1 MFKKKIYSF
10 LFPNEVRR
18 SIMNRRKAFKSYRF
32 IQKITANFRKK
43 KPYYS
48 LVFFKNTHKIFFRLE
63 ALSKS
68 LCPKTNLFEYKPMA
82 NSMTREEVLY
92 EDGFY
97 NKGHIENL
105 RSKEIFIKRIRFKP
119 GYQRI
124 WRQAREAALEHFKI
138 RTVYQQ
144 QLTKYLS
151 KFYRQ
156 AHFNS
161 FMYLETTLG
170 RTIVYSRLLPDY
182 ATVSLFKEKNFIF
195 LNGRS
200 LPDLNTQ
207 VVPADFIQLIISN
220 WFYIYNRW
228 ITNTT
233 LLRMRKFKRLVYRKG
248 MANKYKIIKL
258 RKQKS
263 RYTPKWIYYSR
274 FDHSDIKTYFEVDY
288 FTISMFVLYNPYIL
302 DYSAPD
308 DTIDLRISIYKMYN
322 WKYIT

>member
-1 MFKKKIYSF
+1 
-10 LFPNEVRR
+10 
-18 SIMNRRKAFKSYRF
+18 
-32 IQKITANFRKK
+32 
-43 KPYYS
+43 
-48 LVFFKNTHKIFFRLE
+48 
-63 ALSKS
+63 
-68 LCPKTNLFEYKPMA
+68 
-82 NSMTREEVLY
+82 MTREEVLY
-92 EDGFY
+92 EDEFV
-97 NKGHIENL
+97 NKGHVENL
-105 RSKEIFIKRIRFKP
+105 RGREIFIRRIRFKP

-144 QLTKYLS
+144 QLTKYLA

-170 RTIVYSRLLPDY
+170 RTLVYSRLLPDY
-182 ATVSLFKEKNFIF
+182 ATVTLFQEKSFIY
-195 LNGRS
+195 LNGTVI
-200 LPDLNTQ
+200 PDLNTQ
-207 VVPADFIQLIISN
+207 VVPQDFIQLVISN

-228 ITNTT
+228 VTNTT
-233 LLRMRKFKRLVYRKG
+233 LLRTRKFKRLVYRKG
-248 MANKYKIIKL
+248 MAGKYKIIKL
-258 RKQKS
+258 RKQRS

-274 FDHSDIKTYFEVDY
+274 FDHSDIKTYLEVDY
-288 FTISMFVLYNPYIL
+288 FTMSMFILYNPYLL